1 MDKAS
6 VNYYNFIMDL
16 INTIL
21 HIDIYLAE
29 IVNAYGTLS
38 YLLLFA
44 VIFIETGLVFV
55 PFLPG
60 DSLLFAA
67 GAIAAINSLN
77 IYILIAILWLAAFAG
92 DTANYFIGKFFGK
105 KLSNKVNQEY
115 LDRTQEFYKKYGGMT
130 IFLARFIP
138 IIRTFA
144 PFVAGLGKMEYKKF
158 FVYNIVGGFVWT
170 SLFVGL
176 GYFFGNIPL
185 IKQNFSLIVIGI
197 IIISIIPV
205 AVGLIKKKN

>member
-1 MDKAS
+1 
-6 VNYYNFIMDL
+6 MDL

-38 YLLLFA
+38 YLLLFT

>member
-1 MDKAS
+1 
-6 VNYYNFIMDL
+6 MDL

-21 HIDIYLAE
+21 HIDVYLTE
-29 IVNAYGTLS
+29 IVNIYGTLS

-67 GAIAAINSLN
+67 GAISAISSLN
-77 IYILIAILWLAAFAG
+77 IYTLIIILFVAAFLG
-92 DTANYFIGKFFGK
+92 DTTNYFIGKLLGN
-105 KLSNKVNQEY
+105 KLSAKVNQEY
-115 LDRTQEFYKKYGGMT
+115 LSRTQEFYKKYGGIT

-144 PFVAGLGKMEYKKF
+144 PFVAGLGKMDYKKF
-158 FVYNIVGGFVWT
+158 IIYNATGGLVWVL
-170 SLFVGL
+170 LFTL
-176 GYFFGNIPL
+176 SGYFLGNIPQ
-185 IKQNFSLIVIGI
+185 IKENFSIIVVI
-197 IIISIIPV
+197 IILLSFVPV
-205 AVGLIKKKN
+205 LFEFIKNKKHD